1 MVTAVRVLV
10 AEVAD
15 WPVVATGRPP
25 SEPVVVVSANRV
37 IAASPGARAEGIGVG
52 LRRREA
58 QGRCPDVEVVA
69 ADPGRDA
76 RAWEPV
82 VAAVEAFTPGVEVV
96 RPGVVALATRG
107 PSRYFGGDQALGT
120 RVVAAVDAVAGLGG
134 CRVGVADG
142 RLAAHLAAR
151 GTGAHLA
158 AGEADGAGDPVRVV
172 APRGSR
178 AFLAP
183 WPVATLE
190 RPDLADLLERLGL
203 RTLGDLAALP
213 APAVL
218 ARFGPDG
225 ALAHRLSRGLDSHPL
240 ALRTP
245 PPNLAVETE
254 LDPPA
259 ERVDTVAFVGKA
271 LADELHARLGE
282 RGLACTRVA
291 IEASTEHGENLVRR
305 WRHDGALTAAAIA
318 ERVRWQLDGWLGS
331 GHTTAGIT
339 LLRLV
344 PEEVA
349 PDHGRQLGLWGGSA
363 VCDERVARSLARLQ
377 GLLGPEAV
385 VTAVLGGGRDPRSQV
400 RLVPWGDPRQPPR
413 SKDPRPAGAGGQG
426 TRRAETAKGAR
437 QTGAGHSGMLP
448 PRASGPDRAPWP
460 GRLPGPAPAAVH
472 PTPIPAEVLDA
483 GGAPLEVTGRGVAS
497 GVPVSLSVAGG
508 PWLEISSWA
517 GPWPV
522 EEQWWEQR
530 GRRRARFQLGL
541 AGGMTHLV
549 AREGGRWWVEATYD

>member
-1 MVTAVRVLV
+1 MTAVRVLV

-15 WPVVATGRPP
+15 WPVVAMGSPP
-25 SEPVVVVSANRV
+25 SAPVVVMSANRV
-37 IAASPGARAEGIGVG
+37 IAASPGARAEGITVG

-58 QGRCPDVEVVA
+58 QGRCPEVEVVG

-107 PSRYFGGDQALGT
+107 PSRYFGGDHALGT
-120 RVVAAVDAVAGLGG
+120 RVVAAADAVIGLAG

-151 GTGAHLA
+151 ETAAHLA
-158 AGEADGAGDPVRVV
+158 IRGAGGAGGPGGPVRVV
-172 APRGSR
+172 APGGSR

-183 WPVATLE
+183 WPVATLD

-213 APAVL
+213 ARAVL

-240 ALRTP
+240 AARTP

-271 LADELHARLGE
+271 LADEMHARLGE

-318 ERVRWQLDGWLGS
+318 ERVRWQLDGWLAS

-400 RLVPWGDPRQPPR
+400 RLVPWGDPRRPPR
-413 SKDPRPAGAGGQG
+413 SESRP
-426 TRRAETAKGAR
+426 
-437 QTGAGHSGMLP
+437 QTGGGRHNKLP
-448 PRASGPDRAPWP
+448 PIATGTDRAPWP
-460 GRLPGPAPAAVH
+460 GRLPGPAPAVIH

-483 GGAPLEVTGRGVAS
+483 GGTPLEVTGRGVAS

-508 PWLEISSWA
+508 PWLEVSSWG

-522 EEQWWEQR
+522 EEQWWEER
-530 GRRRARFQLGL
+530 GRRRAHFQLGL
-541 AGGMTHLV
+541 AGGVTHLV
-549 AREGGRWWVEATYD
+549 TREGGRWWVEATYD

>member
-1 MVTAVRVLV
+1 MAAVRVLV

-15 WPVVATGRPP
+15 WPVVASRRSP
-25 SEPVVVVSANRV
+25 SMPVVVVSANRV
-37 IAASPGARAEGIGVG
+37 IAASPAARAEGVGVG
-52 LRRREA
+52 LGRREA
-58 QGRCPDVEVVA
+58 QGRCPELEVVA

-96 RPGVVALATRG
+96 RPGVVALGTRG
-107 PSRYFGGDQALGT
+107 PSRYFGGDHALGA
-120 RVVAAVDAVAGLGG
+120 RVAAAADAVTGRTG

-151 GTGAHLA
+151 ETAAHLVPSE
-158 AGEADGAGDPVRVV
+158 AGGPVRVV
-172 APRGSR
+172 ATGGSR

-190 RPDLADLLERLGL
+190 RPELADLLERLGL

-213 APAVL
+213 TRAVL

-225 ALAHRLSRGLDSHPL
+225 AVAHRLSRGLDSHPL
-240 ALRTP
+240 AARTP
-245 PPNLAVETE
+245 PPDLVVETT

-259 ERVDTVAFVGKA
+259 DRVDTVAFVGKS
-271 LADELHARLGE
+271 LADDLHARLSE
-282 RGLACTRVA
+282 QGLGCTRVA

-331 GHTTAGIT
+331 GQTTAGIT
-339 LLRLV
+339 LLRLT

-349 PDHGRQLGLWGGSA
+349 PDQGRQLGLWGGSA
-363 VCDERVARSLARLQ
+363 VRDEKVARSLARLQ
-377 GLLGPEAV
+377 GLLGPGAV
-385 VTAVLGGGRDPRSQV
+385 VTAVLGGGRDPRSRV
-400 RLVPWGDPRQPPR
+400 RLVPWGDPRER
-413 SKDPRPAGAGGQG
+413 SPSKTPRPAIAGGRG
-426 TRRAETAKGAR
+426 E
-437 QTGAGHSGMLP
+437 P
-448 PRASGPDRAPWP
+448 PWP
-460 GRLPGPAPAAVH
+460 GRLPGPAPAVVH
-472 PTPIPAEVLDA
+472 PSPVPAEVLGAD
-483 GGAPLEVTGRGVAS
+483 GAPLVVTGRGVVSSA
-497 GVPVSLSVAGG
+497 PASLSVAGG
-508 PWLEISSWA
+508 PWSEVSSWA

-522 EEQWWEQR
+522 EEQWWEGR

-541 AGGMTHLV
+541 AGGATHLV
-549 AREGGRWWVEATYD
+549 TREGGLWWVEATYD